1 MVNLKE
7 ELVVAH
13 AASQN
18 IQLKL
23 DHALE
28 ENQTLA
34 SHLRDAEDKALIV
47 EAEKEELDV
56 QWNKTNKEV

>member
-13 AASQN
+13 ASSEN

-28 ENQTLA
+28 ENQNLA
-34 SHLRDAEDKALIV
+34 SRLRDTEDKALIV